1 MNLYVC
7 FGGSGS
13 GGRVL
18 VGHVFGCLV
27 GHVFGGGGG
36 HTSTMMIALTALQAL
51 HQIFLQSFSASNF
64 PRTITLL
71 ALSSNSIFSMQ

>member
-1 MNLYVC
+1 LYVG

-13 GGRVL
+13 GVCVLGGHVFVGL
-18 VGHVFGCLV
+18 VGHVV
-27 GHVFGGGGG
+27 GGSG

>member
-1 MNLYVC
+1 LYVG
-7 FGGSGS
+7 FGGSGFGVCVL
-13 GGRVL
+13 GGHVFVGL
-18 VGHVFGCLV
+18 VGHVV
-27 GHVFGGGGG
+27 GGRGGSG
-36 HTSTMMIALTALQAL
+36 HTSTMMIALTTLQAL